1 MKATKYIG
9 MGLVAMAFV
18 GCSDFFDTNS
28 PSTLDKKAVFSNEGR
43 TEMAIYGVYELLGE
57 NDSYRNR
64 IGCGFAGLNTD
75 IEWSTFSTSS
85 DIQNQQVTLYSMT
98 TANGKVANGK
108 KSIWYYLNSMVE
120 RSNNIIE
127 GIEEYGDP
135 ANNEKMRYLLGE
147 AYFLRSFAYLEQI
160 KMWGDVPARFTSLA
174 SDDEGV
180 NTPKTD
186 RNVIF
191 EQLRI
196 DLQKAADY
204 LPWSPECPGEANNK
218 VSRANKAAA
227 LALLARADLMYAGM
241 AVRPTTLDDPNGYSV
256 RFNIADAELRK
267 QVYQE
272 ALEACAEIIKNED
285 YKLADNF
292 AEPFQQICAD
302 IDSYNEMEH
311 IWVMP
316 FADGAR
322 GQIMNYNSPKIPS
335 DLLNLSKTKQV
346 LRGYAG
352 GSSGGNVCVS
362 PKLVYAFDKND
373 KRREVTYFLGQWMYD
388 NGSGESSDDSTR
400 MAIFPGVAPNDN
412 RLYQKHTQA
421 NNFYLGKYRFE
432 WMADGRTHTGTDD
445 GVDFP
450 VLRYADVLLMFAE
463 AAIGGIGGDVPANNT
478 GLNPLEQF
486 NKVRTRAGVEPKAS
500 LDMETIMQERAFE
513 LCGEY
518 VRKYDLMRWG
528 CLKEKMVET
537 EKYIRELAADGTR
550 HQKNIGDTIFYKYTF
565 DATLGPEGGW
575 KMDSVYGL
583 AVGETTRPVYATKEN
598 GWQAKDIFNSDSKGY
613 VLGATQYPLYTS
625 EEQLES
631 RQYWPI
637 FKDVV
642 ATSNGTLWN
651 NYGY

>member
-1 MKATKYIG
+1 MKATKYIV
-9 MGLVAMAFV
+9 MGVVSALLI
-18 GCSDFFDTNS
+18 GCSDFFDTKS
-28 PSTLDKKAVFSNEGR
+28 PSTFDKSTVFSNEER
-43 TEMAIYGVYELLGE
+43 TEMAIFGVYELLAE
-57 NDSYRNR
+57 NDSYTNR

-75 IEWSTFSTSS
+75 IEWSTFSLSEDMNSS
-85 DIQNQQVTLYSMT
+85 CVLYNMT
-98 TANGKVANGK
+98 TSNSRVANGK
-108 KSIWYYLNSMVE
+108 KSIWYYLNAMIE
-120 RSNNIIE
+120 RSNNIVE

-135 ANNEKMRYLLGE
+135 ANNEKMRYFLGE
-147 AYFLRSFAYLEQI
+147 AYFLRSFAYLEMV
-160 KMWGDVPARFTSLA
+160 KYWGDVPARFVSLA
-174 SDDEGV
+174 EDNEGV
-180 NTPKTD
+180 DSQKTD

-196 DLQKAADY
+196 DLLKAAEY
-204 LPWSPECPGEANNK
+204 LPWSPECPGEANNH
-218 VSRANKAAA
+218 VGRANKAAA
-227 LALLARADLMYAGM
+227 LALLARADLMYAGK
-241 AVRPTTLDDPNGYSV
+241 AVRPTTLEDPNGYSV
-256 RFNIADAELRK
+256 RFNIEDAELRK

-272 ALEACAEIIKNED
+272 ALDACAEIIKNED
-285 YKLADNF
+285 YKLADDF
-292 AEPFQQICAD
+292 AKPFQQICSD
-302 IDSYNEMEH
+302 NTSYKEMEH

-316 FADGAR
+316 FSDGSR
-322 GQIMNYNSPKIPS
+322 GRIMNYNAPKVNSQANIA
-335 DLLNLSKTKQV
+335 DILHGFGT
-346 LRGYAG
+346 G
-352 GSSGGNVCVS
+352 GKSNGNVCVS
-362 PKLVYAFDKND
+362 PKLVFSFDKND

-388 NGSGESSDDSTR
+388 NGSGEGKDDTTR
-400 MAIFPGVAPNDN
+400 MYLFPGIDPQAN

-421 NNFYLGKYRFE
+421 NNFYMGKFRFE
-432 WMADGRTHTGTDD
+432 WMAEGRAIQGDED

-463 AAIGGIGGDVPANNT
+463 AAIGGVGGDVPANNT
-478 GLNPLEQF
+478 GLDPLAQF
-486 NKVRTRAGVEPKAS
+486 NKVRTRAGVAPKAA

-537 EKYIRELAADGTR
+537 EQYIRQLAADATR
-550 HQKNIGDTIFYKYTF
+550 HQMNIGDTIFYKYTF

-598 GWQAKDIFNSDSKGY
+598 GWQAKDIFNSDTKGY
-613 VLGATQYPLYTS
+613 VLGASQYPLYTS